1 MIKDGS
7 VSAVVAGLVAVL
19 VGYTSSVAVIFSAV
33 RALGGDD
40 RQVAST
46 LLGLCTAMAVVM
58 IVLSLAWRKPVMIA
72 WTTPGAAVIATAAA
86 NGSVTLRQAIGA
98 YLVCA
103 IAIFVV
109 GITGWFGVL
118 IQKIPAALAGAL
130 LAGVLSRFA
139 MDGFAGASKRPLL
152 VLVMFATFAIS
163 RQFLPRYA
171 IIITTLVGVLT
182 AIVNG
187 GTHFNNITWRPA
199 APIFTAPS
207 WSTTAMISIAL
218 PVFVVTMAGQNLP
231 GVAAIR
237 AAGYDMNVNRII
249 SFTGLVSI
257 AIAFIGA
264 FAVNLAAITAAICLG
279 PESHRDPDRRYVS
292 TVVCALTY
300 LAVGL
305 FGAAVA
311 GILTALGQELVHAIA
326 ALALVGTIAGSLTTA
341 VNDDR
346 NREAAVITFL
356 VTLSGVT
363 LAKVGSAFWGAAAGL
378 TVLAVMEAKKRL
390 RKEGRT

>member
-1 MIKDGS
+1 MRVIKDGS

-46 LLGLCTAMAVVM
+46 LLGLCTAMAIVM

-86 NGSVTLRQAIGA
+86 NGSVTLPQAIGA

-103 IAIFVV
+103 VAILVV

-118 IQKIPAALAGAL
+118 IKKIPAALAGAL

-152 VLVMFATFAIS
+152 VLVMFAAFAIS

-171 IIITTLVGVLT
+171 VIITTLVGVFT
-182 AIVNG
+182 AILNG
-187 GTHFNNITWRPA
+187 GTHFNNISWRPA

-207 WSTTAMISIAL
+207 WSGTAMVSIAL

-257 AIAFIGA
+257 ASAFVGA
-264 FAVNLAAITAAICLG
+264 FTVNLAAITAAICLG
-279 PESHRDPDRRYVS
+279 PEAHKDPDRRYVS
-292 TVVCALTY
+292 TVVCAATY

-378 TVLAVMEAKKRL
+378 TVLAVVEAKKRFA
-390 RKEGRT
+390 K